1 MKSIF
6 RGLKA
11 TCDTKCNETPQTSR
25 CWFKPRVQQIGVIAN
40 NTNSMSREMV
50 GPQNVDYLN
59 CTKIVLFSFK
69 NKKRMPVNARSLPEF
84 SVHPSDVTFS
94 YLKEKKY
101 FFNKQYSR
109 TRYIASFSSLHIILQ
124 TYSLKDSFSH

>member
-59 CTKIVLFSFK
+59 WTKTVLFSFK
-69 NKKRMPVNARSLPEF
+69 NKNRMPVNAMSLR
-84 SVHPSDVTFS
+84 PSDVTFA
-94 YLKEKKY
+94 YQHQKKV
-101 FFNKQYSR
+101 FFPRVYVTTQNSR
-109 TRYIASFSSLHIILQ
+109 TAANDQ
-124 TYSLKDSFSH
+124 TT